1 MTFSSVAFFHG
12 RAGRVALS
20 FARGAAAGAL
30 IFLAACQSSRTE
42 TFTADPL
49 RPAQV
54 ILDEGTAAY
63 QANRYR
69 QAIDAF
75 VELDR
80 SYPYSEAAREGL
92 VLLMSS
98 YYQTGNYEAA
108 IETADRYM
116 LLYPSTPDA
125 ALILYLQGESYMRQ
139 VPDITRNQDAA
150 FNALD
155 AFQELVD
162 RFPQSEWTEQAR
174 RNTIAI
180 RDQLAGQE
188 MLVGRY
194 YLERREYV
202 AAVNRF
208 LFVVENFQQ
217 TRHVEEALY
226 RLTEAY
232 VTMGLIGE
240 AQMAAA
246 ILGHNFP
253 NSEWYQDAY
262 DLLASI
268 GVAPA
273 RNEGGALAGLFN

>member
-1 MTFSSVAFFHG
+1 MTLSSVALTRG

-20 FARGAAAGAL
+20 FARGAAVGAL
-30 IFLAACQSSRTE
+30 IFLAACQSSRNA
-42 TFTADPL
+42 TFTTEPM

-54 ILDEGTAAY
+54 ILDEGIAAY
-63 QANRYR
+63 QANRFR
-69 QAIDAF
+69 EAIDAF

-98 YYQTGNYEAA
+98 YYQTGNYDAA
-108 IETADRYM
+108 LDTAERY
-116 LLYPSTPDA
+116 LLIFPSTPDA

-139 VPDITRNQDAA
+139 VPDITRNQNAA
-150 FNALD
+150 YNALD
-155 AFQELVD
+155 SFQQVID
-162 RFPQSEWTEQAR
+162 RFPQSEWAEQSR
-174 RNTIAI
+174 RNTVAI

-208 LFVVENFQQ
+208 LFVVDNYQN
-217 TRHVEEALY
+217 TRHVEEALF

-232 VTMGLIGE
+232 VAMGLIGE
-240 AQMAAA
+240 AQTAAA

-273 RNEGGALAGLFN
+273 RNEGGPLAGLFN

>member
-1 MTFSSVAFFHG
+1 MTLFSVAFSRG
-12 RAGRVALS
+12 RFGRVALTA
-20 FARGAAAGAL
+20 ARGAAMGAL

-42 TFTADPL
+42 TFTTEPM
-49 RPAQV
+49 RPAQQ

-63 QANRYR
+63 QAGRFR
-69 QAIDAF
+69 EAIAAF
-75 VELDR
+75 EELDR
-80 SYPYSEAAREGL
+80 SYPYSEPARAGL
-92 VLLMSS
+92 VLMMSAQ
-98 YYQTGNYEAA
+98 YQSGGYEEALATAA
-108 IETADRYM
+108 RY
-116 LLYPSTPDA
+116 LLVFPSSPDA

-139 VPDITRNQDAA
+139 VPDITRNQDIA

-155 AFQELVD
+155 SFQQLIT
-162 RFPQSEWTEQAR
+162 RFPQSEWVEQAR
-174 RNTIAI
+174 RNMIAI

-208 LFVVENFQQ
+208 LDVVEDYQD
-217 TRHVEEALY
+217 TRHVEEALF

-232 VTMGLIGE
+232 VAMGLIGE
-240 AQMAAA
+240 AQTAAA

-253 NSEWYQDAY
+253 NSEWYQEAY

-273 RNEGGALAGLFN
+273 RNQGGALAGLFN

>member
-1 MTFSSVAFFHG
+1 MTLSSVAFTRG
-12 RAGRVALS
+12 RVGRVALS
-20 FARGAAAGAL
+20 FARGAAVGAL
-30 IFLAACQSSRTE
+30 IFLAACQSSRNG
-42 TFTADPL
+42 TFTTEPM

-69 QAIDAF
+69 EAIDAF

-98 YYQTGNYEAA
+98 YYQTGNYDAA
-108 IETADRYM
+108 LDTAERY
-116 LLYPSTPDA
+116 LLIFPSTSDA

-150 FNALD
+150 YNALD
-155 AFQELVD
+155 SFQQVID
-162 RFPQSEWTEQAR
+162 RFPESEWAEQAR
-174 RNTIAI
+174 RNTVAI

-208 LFVVENFQQ
+208 LFVVDNYQN
-217 TRHVEEALY
+217 TRHVEEALF

-232 VTMGLIGE
+232 VAMGLIGE
-240 AQMAAA
+240 AQTAAA